1 MHIFEV
7 WFLFYSTLKPY
18 VRSVISVGGRL
29 NECYLREPFGIPC
42 FRPHKSFPQHATS
55 LCGVHVHECG
65 HSVGLPVVL
74 WVTAS
79 AVCVRA
85 RVCVWERASHG
96 SLGCVSLC
104 CSLLWKLMGFPTEDV
119 QNDPGKWFAHA
130 SVWLCACVWERKGE
144 RQVGLMVSS
153 DSHCVLR
160 VCVCVPVLQ
169 LCANR

>member
-1 MHIFEV
+1 MHPHFWGLIFILQHTEAICAFSNFCCRQTEWV
-7 WFLFYSTLKPY
+7 LPEGAIWHSLFQTSQELPTACYISMWCACAW
-18 VRSVISVGGRL
+18 VRPQCWAPSSSLSNCICSV
-29 NECYLREPFGIPC
+29 C
-42 FRPHKSFPQHATS
+42 
-55 LCGVHVHECG
+55 
-65 HSVGLPVVL
+65 
-74 WVTAS
+74 
-79 AVCVRA
+79 A

-119 QNDPGKWFAHA
+119 QNDPGKWFVHA

>member
-18 VRSVISVGGRL
+18 VRSVISVAGRL

-79 AVCVRA
+79 AVCA
-85 RVCVWERASHG
+85 RVCVCERELVMAAWDVFH
-96 SLGCVSLC
+96 CAVPC
-104 CSLLWKLMGFPTEDV
+104 CESWWGFPLRTC
-119 QNDPGKWFAHA
+119 KMILA
-130 SVWLCACVWERKGE
+130 SDLCMLLCDCA
-144 RQVGLMVSS
+144 
-153 DSHCVLR
+153 R
-160 VCVCVPVLQ
+160 VCEKG
-169 LCANR
+169 REKDR